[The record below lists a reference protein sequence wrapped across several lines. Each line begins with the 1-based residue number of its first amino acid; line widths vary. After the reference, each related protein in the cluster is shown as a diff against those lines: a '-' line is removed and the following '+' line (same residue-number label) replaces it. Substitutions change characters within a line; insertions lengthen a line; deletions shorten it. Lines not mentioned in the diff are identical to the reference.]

1 MTGQV
6 GLIREAAEWAASLRY
21 ADIPEDVRALARAQ
35 TLSMAGAGHASLRHL
50 VGARLLRQL
59 QGEGWAVVA
68 ARAALL
74 TMALDFD
81 ETAFAGHLGHASALP
96 PIVAGATVGASEERV
111 LVAQV
116 AAAEVA
122 ARVTAA
128 VTLGSARGQTAAHT
142 HSAAAVVGCGIAL
155 GLDAERIANAL
166 GLALAQ
172 SRKVLLSAFM
182 GSDAKFWIAAGP
194 ILDAARCLEAAA
206 SGARGLDSVMEAKG
220 GVLDQLAAVPLPEA
234 MSGYGERWHL
244 RTLSIK
250 GIPGCAYLTAPVEA
264 AIELGPMDIEDIE
277 AVDVAASIFTIGME
291 IESAPFISGP
301 TSPLPALGFSLG
313 YNIAAAL
320 AGGGLTVDDLS
331 PPALDDAGRWALA
344 GRVSVNHD
352 EDLTVKA
359 LAATAPVGAA
369 LGWAGERAREW
380 LRSRGGSPGL
390 TDRVLAASATTA
402 LDTDFTHPAKRI
414 GARLRVRMRDG
425 SVLEVGREAASGCC
439 QEPVAERL
447 ALAERKYDENAA
459 DDAAEE
465 VRALGLAA
473 DYLRKA

>member
-1 MTGQV
+1 
-6 GLIREAAEWAASLRY
+6 
-21 ADIPEDVRALARAQ
+21 
-35 TLSMAGAGHASLRHL
+35 
-50 VGARLLRQL
+50 
-59 QGEGWAVVA
+59 GWAVDA

-96 PIVAGATVGASEERV
+96 PIVAGATVGASEEQV

-142 HSAAAVVGCGIAL
+142 HSAAAVVGCGMAL
-155 GLDAERIANAL
+155 GLDAQRIANAL

-172 SRKVLLSAFM
+172 SRKVLLPAFM
-182 GSDAKFWIAAGP
+182 GSDAKFWVAAGP
-194 ILDAARCLEAAA
+194 ILEAARCLEAAA
-206 SGARGLDSVMEAKG
+206 AGARGLDSVMETRG
-220 GVLDQLAAVPLPEA
+220 GVIDQLAAVPLPEA

-250 GIPGCAYLTAPVEA
+250 AIPGCAYLTAPVEA
-264 AIELGPMDIEDIE
+264 AMELGPMDTADVE
-277 AVDVAASIFTIGME
+277 AVEVAASIFTIGME
-291 IESAPFISGP
+291 VESAPFISGP
-301 TSPLPALGFSLG
+301 SSSLPALGFSLG

-320 AGGGLTVDDLS
+320 DSGGLSVDDLCA
-331 PPALDDAGRWALA
+331 PALDDAARWELA
-344 GRVSVNHD
+344 ARVSVSHD
-352 EDLTVKA
+352 EELTVKA

-369 LGWAGERAREW
+369 LGWAGQRAREW
-380 LRSRGGSPGL
+380 LGSRGGSPEL
-390 TDRVLAASATTA
+390 TDRVLAAVAATA
-402 LDTDFTHPAKRI
+402 EDSDFTHPAKRI

-425 SVLEVGREAASGCC
+425 SVLEAEREAASGCC

-447 ALAERKYDENAA
+447 ALAERKYNENAA
-459 DDAAEE
+459 ADGAEE

-473 DYLRKA
+473 DYLRMA